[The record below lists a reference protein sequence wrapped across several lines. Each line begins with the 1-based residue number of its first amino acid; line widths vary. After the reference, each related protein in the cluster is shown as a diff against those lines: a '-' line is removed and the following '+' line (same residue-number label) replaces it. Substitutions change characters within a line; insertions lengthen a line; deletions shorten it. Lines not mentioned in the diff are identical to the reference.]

1 MKKIWLLLTVTALVI
16 VSGCNSGGGIGS
28 NGPKEVTAK
37 FLDALGKKDI
47 EEAKKY
53 VTKESEPFMNM
64 VKMGINMSGESE
76 NQVYKNE
83 APVYGDP
90 LIEGD
95 MATVPVSSK
104 NSEDKTNFK
113 LKKENG
119 DWKVAFDKA
128 TIMEMG
134 GDKMK
139 QNNLE
144 GVPEDM
150 MGSKEDLEN
159 AMKSFKNLSK
169 EDMEKATK
177 AMDSLKEVF
186 KGINKDGK
194 MDKIMEDAGKMM
206 EQMQKKAQ

>member
-1 MKKIWLLLTVTALVI
+1 MKKILFLLTISAFVFST
-16 VSGCNSGGGIGS
+16 GCNSGSGFGS
-28 NGPKEVTAK
+28 NGPKDVLAK

-47 EEAKKY
+47 DEAKKY
-53 VTKESEPFMNM
+53 VTKDSEPFMNM

-95 MATVPVSSK
+95 KATVPVSNK
-104 NSEDKTNFK
+104 NGDETTNFI

-119 DWKVAFDKA
+119 NWKVAFDKA
-128 TIMEMG
+128 TVMEMS

-139 QNNLE
+139 QDGLE
-144 GVPEDM
+144 GSTEDM
-150 MGSKEDLEN
+150 MDSKEELEN
-159 AMKSFKNLSK
+159 AMNSFKNLSK

-186 KGINKDGK
+186 KELNKDGK